1 MQTNTNIRTHI
12 TAIKNGFTPRVL
24 SLVIHI
30 YNNQELLNLQ
40 INNWKDWG
48 YIPDLE
54 LIFLD
59 DGSSPELDLSVIPK
73 WVRKIRIIDDIPW
86 NQPGAK
92 NLAATLATGSWLL
105 FLDAD
110 QLLDREKILRLIYQL
125 PNLNENNIY
134 RFKRFCA
141 KTHGE
146 LTVHQNCQL
155 IANNTFEKF
164 GGYDEDFAGNY
175 GHEDAYFERL
185 WRFKGGEIVTLD
197 RPCLIDYSNLETK
210 GLSRNGRINEL
221 LRRRKMRYWHLNKTI
236 FGRFLLLN
244 PLIFQLLLK
253 FNVIADGRTTNKIR
267 FNWKEV

>member
-1 MQTNTNIRTHI
+1 MYSNSNIHDNVVPFESKSI
-12 TAIKNGFTPRVL
+12 PKVL
-24 SLVIHI
+24 SLIIHI
-30 YNNQELLNLQ
+30 YNNQKLLNLQ
-40 INNWKDWG
+40 INCWKNWG
-48 YIPDLE
+48 LIPGLE

-59 DGSSPELDLSVIPK
+59 DGSNPELDLSAIPR

-110 QLLDREKILRLIYQL
+110 QLLDRGKILQLISQL
-125 PNLNENNIY
+125 PNLNKNIIY

-141 KTHGE
+141 TSHRE
-146 LTVHQNCQL
+146 LIVHQNCQL
-155 IANNTFEKF
+155 IAINTFENF

-197 RPCLIDYSNLETK
+197 QPWLIDYSNLETK

-221 LRRRKMRYWHLNKTI
+221 LRRRKMRYWHLNKTF
-236 FGRFLLLN
+236 FGRFMLLN

-253 FNVIADGRTTNKIR
+253 FKVIADGRTTNKIR